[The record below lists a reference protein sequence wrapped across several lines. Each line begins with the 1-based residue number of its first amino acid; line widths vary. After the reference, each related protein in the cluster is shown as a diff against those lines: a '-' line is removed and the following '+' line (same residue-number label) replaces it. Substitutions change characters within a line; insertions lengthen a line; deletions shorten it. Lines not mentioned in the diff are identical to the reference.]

1 MPEQFRKGE
10 EKFFRKF
17 ESLHKE
23 KPEIANL
30 ESKEDKV
37 KFTLE
42 EIKKEIEQLPEMQR
56 EEEMHHLGSS
66 EEKITNILAQAITI
80 ALEEGPEKGLQ
91 FIYQTNNPYLIDA
104 FHDLLV
110 GHFTKLLE
118 ENKYNQ

>member
-10 EKFFRKF
+10 EKFFRKV
-17 ESLHKE
+17 EYLHKE

-42 EIKKEIEQLPEMQR
+42 EIKKEIEKLPEIKR
-56 EEEMHHLGSS
+56 EEEFHHSIL
-66 EEKITNILAQAITI
+66 IDQMTNVLAQAIKI
-80 ALEEGPEKGLQ
+80 AINEGVEEAFK
-91 FIYQTNNPYLIDA
+91 FIYQFNNPYLVDA

-118 ENKYNQ
+118 ENK